1 MANQTNYDG
10 ISFTPQEEGAAD
22 VGYLNVSPD
31 QITKD
36 PRFLTDLRKY
46 YADYGKF
53 YSTDQEYLDEFYED
67 ATWRDLNTA
76 GAVYGATYT
85 QGENKETRARAKR
98 LEQAWRQLPMFWQ
111 EGGRGFASAAP
122 DIEKQLS
129 LTQ

>member
-10 ISFTPQEEGAAD
+10 ISFAPQEEGATD

-46 YADYGKF
+46 YADYGKYF
-53 YSTDQEYLDEFYED
+53 STDQEYLDEFYED

-76 GAVYGATYT
+76 GAVIGATYT
-85 QGENKETRARAKR
+85 AGESKETRAIVAHAASHTTTA
-98 LEQAWRQLPMFWQ
+98 QMFMTT
-111 EGGRGFASAAP
+111 RTSR
-122 DIEKQLS
+122 
-129 LTQ
+129 TRR